1 MSTPKLI
8 SRYILRQFLMS
19 FFAVMLTLGFIILL
33 FDVIELMKK
42 ESVVPS
48 FGFSNVLTM
57 GLLKLPNM
65 LITILPFG
73 VLIGGI
79 IVFWRLTKSHE
90 LVIIRAAGQSVW
102 QFVTPLLVMSF
113 LIGVFSVT
121 VFNPFSAAMYAK
133 FERMDDAR
141 KGLPHFSTASK
152 DLWLR
157 EHRNE
162 KMYTLHANGLR
173 QEKYELTLRDV
184 SIMEFSESNVFL
196 KRIDARHATLH
207 DGFFVLEDAR
217 TYVPGKNIEFSGTVN
232 IPTELTLGKIQENF
246 ASPETISFWD
256 LPKLIDF
263 FESSGFS
270 AHSHRLHLHS
280 LIVSPF
286 LLMTMILIAA
296 VFSVDPNQRRG
307 GGALKLSG
315 AIVCGFLLYFMT
327 KITYAMGFAAN
338 LPIVFATWSP
348 PVIFA
353 LLSIAVLLHR
363 EDG

>member
-33 FDVIELMKK
+33 FDVIEMMKK
-42 ESVVPS
+42 DAVSFVSVM
-48 FGFSNVLTM
+48 TM
-57 GLLKLPNM
+57 SLLKLPNM

-90 LVIIRAAGQSVW
+90 LVIIRAAGESVW
-102 QFVTPLLVMSF
+102 QFITPLLVMSF

-121 VFNPFSAAMYAK
+121 VFNPFAATMYTK
-133 FERMDDAR
+133 FERLDDDR
-141 KGLPHFSTASK
+141 KGMPYISTASR

-157 EHRNE
+157 EHRDG

-173 QEKYELTLRDV
+173 QEEYELILRDV
-184 SIMEFSESNVFL
+184 SIMEFSEDNLFL
-196 KRIDARHATLH
+196 KRINARKATLR
-207 DGFFVLEDAR
+207 DGRFELRDVKSYA
-217 TYVPGKNIEFSGTVN
+217 PGKTIESAETMD
-232 IPTELTLGKIQENF
+232 IPTDLTLGKIQENF

-270 AHSHRLHLHS
+270 AHSHRLKLHS

-307 GGALKLSG
+307 GGALKLSC
-315 AIVCGFLLYFMT
+315 AIVSGFLLYFMT
-327 KITYAMGFAAN
+327 RITYAMGFAAN

-348 PVIFA
+348 PIIFA
-353 LLSIAVLLHR
+353 LLSVAVLLHR